1 MNVDFFS
8 DKPGARHMVFAMG
21 RNADGGL
28 KMKWNPNDVYTVP
41 NLIQVEIANYDDI
54 IMLFHHGIKNK
65 IFGSHKMN
73 MNSSR
78 SHTIFCVTVEQVY
91 NNNPNNVILSKL

>member
-1 MNVDFFS
+1 M
-8 DKPGARHMVFAMG
+8 RHMVFAMG

-41 NLIQVEIANYDDI
+41 NLIHVEIANYDDI

-78 SHTIFCVTVEQVY
+78 SHTIFCVTVE
-91 NNNPNNVILSKL
+91 